1 MAVNEAPAL
10 QIVEIDLD
18 QKMRESMLDYAM
30 SVITARAL
38 PDVRDGLKP
47 VQRRVLFGM
56 HELGLRQS
64 AAYKKSARVVGDVL
78 GKYHPHGDT
87 AVYDALVRMAQDFV
101 MRYPLVDGQ
110 GNFGSVDGD
119 NPAAMRYTEVRLT
132 ALAEEL
138 LSDLE
143 KNTVL
148 FTDNFDGTMQEPA
161 VLPGKVPL
169 FLLNG
174 ADGIAVGMATKVPPH
189 NLRELCEA
197 IIILANDPEATPERL
212 GEVLPGPDFP
222 TGGLIVGREGID
234 RAYATG
240 QGRIILRGVASI
252 ENDGKGRQTI
262 AISELPYQVN
272 KADLIEAISDLAR
285 ERKVE
290 GISAMR
296 DESDRVGMRIAIEL
310 KRETDAAKVL
320 KYLYQK
326 TNLEITFGI
335 NMLGLMGG
343 APHLAPLKRSLA
355 MFVEHRRDVITAR
368 TQFDLDEASARL
380 HVLEGLSKALDHLDQ
395 VIAIIRGSQTGEA
408 AQAALV
414 EQLELTT
421 IQARAILDMRLA
433 RLAALERQKIAAE
446 VREVT
451 GIVRDLEAILASPR
465 RITSIMIKE
474 LRDLQER
481 FGDER
486 RTRIIAN
493 AADVPVSIEDL
504 VPNMQTVVALG
515 DDGTLKRL
523 DAFGGRASARET
535 PLQYVGCNVRDLL
548 LLFTAAGNVHGVQ
561 VHKLPSVARRSERG
575 TAIRSLVELAAGD
588 RVVAVVPIGQ
598 AQPPYLVIGTERG
611 QVKRTLLSEYLSARV
626 APIPALRLDTGDRLA
641 MAETAEEGAEVLLHS
656 VGGKAI
662 RFAAEEI
669 RPSGRAAGGV
679 RGIKL
684 DATDPILPGTLVARG
699 GAVVL
704 LTANGTARRT
714 PLGDYPLQGRDGVG
728 VRAIR
733 LSATTGP
740 LVAAAVLGGSAALE
754 ALDSAGRAV
763 VLESK
768 EIPLQDRGGAGEV
781 VAEGIKGAVL
791 LPKR

>member
-1 MAVNEAPAL
+1 MAATEAPAL

-143 KNTVL
+143 KNTVP

-262 AISELPYQVN
+262 AITELPYQVN

-355 MFVEHRRDVITAR
+355 MFVEHRRTVITAR

-446 VREVT
+446 LREVT

-598 AQPPYLVIGTERG
+598 AQPPYLVLATERG
-611 QVKRTLLSEYLSARV
+611 QVKRSPLAEYLSAR
-626 APIPALRLDTGDRLA
+626 AAAIAALRLDAGDRLA

-684 DATDPILPGTLVARG
+684 DASDPILPGTLVARG

-714 PLGDYPLQGRDGVG
+714 ALADYPLQGRDGAG
-728 VRAIR
+728 VRAMR
-733 LSATTGP
+733 LSTITGP
-740 LVAAAVLGGSAALE
+740 LVAAAVLTGSAALE

-763 VLESK
+763 VLESR
-768 EIPLQDRGGAGEV
+768 EIPLQDRAGPGEV

>member
-1 MAVNEAPAL
+1 MAVTEAPAL

-143 KNTVL
+143 KNTVP

-343 APHLAPLKRSLA
+343 SPHLAPLKRSLA
-355 MFVEHRRDVITAR
+355 MFVEHRRNVITAR

-380 HVLEGLSKALDHLDQ
+380 HVLEGLSKALDHLDE
-395 VIAIIRGSQTGEA
+395 VVAIIRGSQTGEA

-446 VREVT
+446 LREVT
-451 GIVRDLEAILASPR
+451 GIVRDLEGILASPR

-515 DDGTLKRL
+515 NDGTLKRL

-548 LLFTAAGNVHGVQ
+548 LLFTAAGNAHGVQ

-575 TAIRSLVELAAGD
+575 TSIRSLVELAAGD

-598 AQPPYLVIGTERG
+598 AQPPYLILATERG
-611 QVKRTLLSEYLSARV
+611 QVKRTPLSEYLSARA
-626 APIPALRLDTGDRLA
+626 APIAALRLDVGDRLA
-641 MAETAEEGAEVLLHS
+641 MAETAEEGAELLLHS

-704 LTANGTARRT
+704 LTANGTARRA

-728 VRAIR
+728 VRAMR

-768 EIPLQDRGGAGEV
+768 EIPLQDRAGAGEV
-781 VAEGIKGAVL
+781 VAEGIKAAVL